1 MRVIKDR
8 QIVDDSW
15 VLLAPEAAATPASPA
30 AAPTPAAVPLEG
42 DVIVS
47 LALWNQ
53 EWNAARSA
61 GTLAFAGRSGKVG
74 LRLRSNE
81 APEDIVA
88 LEQAPLIAIEFPSF
102 TDGRGYSS
110 ARLLR
115 ARFGYRGELRA
126 VGDVL
131 RDQLFYMARCGIDSF
146 ALKAGKDIEG
156 ALAAF
161 QDFSVT
167 YQAAADDERPL
178 FRRIHR

>member
-8 QIVDDSW
+8 KIVDDGW
-15 VLLAPEAAATPASPA
+15 TLLAPD
-30 AAPTPAAVPLEG
+30 APIPPSG

-47 LALWNQ
+47 VAQWTAY
-53 EWNAARSA
+53 NASLEAAASE
-61 GTLAFAGRSGKVG
+61 RSGQLGVV
-74 LRLRSNE
+74 LHSDELPEQIEHLDRL
-81 APEDIVA
+81 
-88 LEQAPLIAIEFPSF
+88 PLIAIDFPKF
-102 TDGRGYSS
+102 GDGRGYTS

-115 ARFGYRGELRA
+115 QRFGYKGELRA

-161 QDFSVT
+161 DDFSVA
-167 YQAAADDERPL
+167 YQAAADDPRPL
-178 FRRIHR
+178 FRRVAR

>member
-8 QIVDDSW
+8 KIVDDGW
-15 VLLAPEAAATPASPA
+15 TLLAPDEPIPPS
-30 AAPTPAAVPLEG
+30 G

-47 LALWNQ
+47 VAQWTAYNVSVD
-53 EWNAARSA
+53 AAA
-61 GTLAFAGRSGKVG
+61 PPGERSGQLGVV
-74 LRLRSNE
+74 LHSDELPEQIQQLDRL
-81 APEDIVA
+81 
-88 LEQAPLIAIEFPSF
+88 PLIAIDFPKF
-102 TDGRGYSS
+102 GDGRGYTS

-115 ARFGYRGELRA
+115 QRFGYKGELRA

-161 QDFSVT
+161 DDFSVA
-167 YQAAADDERPL
+167 YQAAADDPRPL
-178 FRRIHR
+178 FRRVHR

>member
-8 QIVDDSW
+8 KIVDDGW
-15 VLLAPEAAATPASPA
+15 TLLAPD
-30 AAPTPAAVPLEG
+30 APIPPGG

-47 LALWNQ
+47 VAQWTAF
-53 EWNAARSA
+53 NAAPSE
-61 GTLAFAGRSGKVG
+61 RSGELGVV
-74 LRLRSNE
+74 LHSDELPEQIQHLDRL
-81 APEDIVA
+81 
-88 LEQAPLIAIEFPSF
+88 PLIAIDFPKF
-102 TDGRGYSS
+102 GDGRGYTS

-115 ARFGYRGELRA
+115 QRFGYTGELRA

-161 QDFSVT
+161 DDFSVA
-167 YQAAADDERPL
+167 YQAAADDPRPL
-178 FRRIHR
+178 FRRVQR

>member
-8 QIVDDSW
+8 QIIEDTW
-15 VLLAPEAAATPASPA
+15 QLLAAGTPLPPA
-30 AAPTPAAVPLEG
+30 G

-47 LALWNQ
+47 LAVWN
-53 EWNAARSA
+53 EWIA
-61 GTLAFAGRSGKVG
+61 AGRPQRSGRVAVV
-74 LRLRSNE
+74 LESDEL
-81 APEDIVA
+81 PEQITQ
-88 LEQAPLIAIEFPSF
+88 LEQARLVAINFPKF
-102 TDGRGYSS
+102 ADGRGYSS

-115 ARFGYRGELRA
+115 ERYRYAGEVRA

-161 QDFSVT
+161 DDFSIA
-167 YQAAADDERPL
+167 YQAAADDPRPL
-178 FRRIHR
+178 WRRVERR

>member
-8 QIVDDSW
+8 KIVDDGW
-15 VLLAPEAAATPASPA
+15 TLLAPD
-30 AAPTPAAVPLEG
+30 APIPPSG

-47 LALWNQ
+47 LAQW
-53 EWNAARSA
+53 AAHDAAASE
-61 GTLAFAGRSGKVG
+61 RSGQLG
-74 LRLRSNE
+74 LVLQSDELPEQIPNLERL
-81 APEDIVA
+81 
-88 LEQAPLIAIEFPSF
+88 PLIAIDFPKF
-102 TDGRGYSS
+102 GDGRGYTS

-115 ARFGYRGELRA
+115 QRFGYKGELRA

-161 QDFSVT
+161 DDFSVA
-167 YQAAADDERPL
+167 YQAAADDPRPL
-178 FRRIHR
+178 FRRVSR

>member
-8 QIVDDSW
+8 QIVDDAW
-15 VLLAPEAAATPASPA
+15 VLLAAD
-30 AAPTPAAVPLEG
+30 AAVPPTG

-47 LALWNQ
+47 LTQWN
-53 EWNAARSA
+53 EAWAAVSA
-61 GTLAFAGRSGKVG
+61 EQTEGGGFAGRAGKVG
-74 LRLRSNE
+74 VRLKSSE
-81 APEDIVA
+81 SPEQLQA

-102 TDGRGYSS
+102 TDGRGYTS

-115 ARFGYRGELRA
+115 ERYGYRGELRA

-156 ALAAF
+156 ALSAF
-161 QDFSVT
+161 LDFSIT

-178 FRRIHR
+178 FRRVSR